1 MIKLIK
7 LEFLKLKRK
16 KIGLSILL
24 LLFGELIWSLWAAS
38 SYTDTYN
45 GWCYLLYQI
54 PTINTLLMPI
64 LIAILTSRLSDNEY
78 KGDTFK
84 LLCTM
89 IDAPKLYISKLI
101 CASIYLICTAFGQVL
116 CMLVTS
122 QLVSFTDP
130 LPFGHLT
137 SYILTTM
144 LVNLCLLVFYQ
155 TVSLLFAN
163 QAITLIAGIAGG
175 FMGLFSVFF
184 PPTIQRFFLPS
195 YYSILDTIS
204 MITHTETQ
212 TFSIIYDS
220 LDIVSLLVVV
230 IVTIG
235 LYILGQMSFCK
246 KEI

>member
-1 MIKLIK
+1 MIKLIQ
-7 LEFLKLKRK
+7 LEFFKLKRK

-24 LLFGELIWSLWAAS
+24 LLFAELIWSLWAAS

-54 PTINTLLMPI
+54 PTMNTLLMPI
-64 LIAILTSRLSDNEY
+64 LISILTSRLSDNEY

-84 LLCTM
+84 LLGSM
-89 IDAPKLYISKLI
+89 MDAHKLYLAKLI
-101 CASIYLICTAFGQVL
+101 CGSIYLIFTTLGQVL

-122 QLVSFTDP
+122 QLISFTDP
-130 LPFGHLT
+130 MPLGHIT
-137 SYILTTM
+137 TFILTTM
-144 LVNLCLLVFYQ
+144 VVNLCLLVLYQ

-163 QAITLIAGIAGG
+163 QAIVLIAGITGG
-175 FMGLFSVFF
+175 FIGLFSVFF
-184 PPTIQRFFLPS
+184 PPTVQRFFLPS

-204 MITHTETQ
+204 MIAHTETQ
-212 TFSIIYDS
+212 TFSIIYDY

-235 LYILGQMSFCK
+235 LYIIGQISFSK